1 MDKNIKNQKKWSSRD
16 WIWLVGILIAIIVF
30 ILTFRL
36 GDNLQVINLFSFISS
51 SVSIALAVVAIF
63 IALKQDSDNKQVN
76 DRMVDLLNKIKTGVK
91 NVDSKLPSLIN
102 SVGEETAQF
111 YSEKIGKQDTY
122 TRDQVDEII
131 DGFRKDITL
140 NVNDLLTQERNKEIH
155 KLRSWNNR
163 VHNALENESEIE
175 QERIRARVF
184 QIIRDNM
191 DKNLEEIQTIIE
203 SETGY
208 RYAIVLISNY
218 RHRIVQE
225 EVS

>member
-51 SVSIALAVVAIF
+51 SVSIALAMVAIF

-76 DRMVDLLNKIKTGVK
+76 DRMVDLLNKIKTDVK